1 VWSNNTSFNSFDD
14 VCTAWKSFFLQKKY
28 ADNTYRQ
35 SFLFVNK
42 HCHAIWQCRNHSSQ
56 VGGTTFT
63 YIVVYGPTYVVVL
76 LIVYEHASNPRI
88 YVGNSCY
95 FYVRSTA
102 GYNCMGQPAPCV
114 IAHLPVCNSAC
125 SWCNSIN
132 FLYIYRN

>member
-1 VWSNNTSFNSFDD
+1 MAVNYLPSMPQAHSHSQPMCGRIILDLIHLTMY
-14 VCTAWKSFFLQKKY
+14 VPLGKVFFKKKY

-35 SFLFVNK
+35 SFLFLNK

-102 GYNCMGQPAPCV
+102 GFNWASLHPA
-114 IAHLPVCNSAC
+114 
-125 SWCNSIN
+125 
-132 FLYIYRN
+132 